1 LPRRVAMRWWWRSGP
16 RRLRR
21 RRGRVSWCG
30 CRRRRRCDRWRRF
43 HGRRRGVDRCR
54 RGFDRRGIDRRP
66 DRGRS
71 RRRGFDR
78 CRRDFGR
85 RGWRRRL
92 RRLRRPFG
100 GRGGRSGRGDR
111 LLGQHSVPQK
121 FLGRVH
127 GLLGCT
133 GLSANAGCCRPVSVT
148 DWSAPVAFTPRK
160 LGRAAAAG
168 GLVRRPP
175 ARGRARSPLLPR
187 LIVRHVAGE
196 AGQRDSPG
204 RCRTSPW
211 ATAAN
216 FYASATGSGVV
227 VRFSPQSAAVRHGRR
242 SGRGAVARW

>member
-1 LPRRVAMRWWWRSGP
+1 MRWWWRSGP

-21 RRGRVSWCG
+21 RRGRVKWCG
-30 CRRRRRCDRWRRF
+30 CRRRRRCERWRRF

-54 RGFDRRGIDRRP
+54 RGVD
-66 DRGRS
+66 

-78 CRRDFGR
+78 RRDRRRDRGRGRRRGFDWRRRGFDR

-100 GRGGRSGRGDR
+100 GWGGRSGRGDR

-148 DWSAPVAFTPRK
+148 DWSAPVALTPRK
-160 LGRAAAAG
+160 LGPAAAAG
-168 GLVRRPP
+168 APVRRPP
-175 ARGRARSPLLPR
+175 ARRRARSTLLPR

-196 AGQRDSPG
+196 TGQRDSPG
-204 RCRTSPW
+204 RFRTSPW
-211 ATAAN
+211 APAAN

-242 SGRGAVARW
+242 SGHDAVDRW